1 MMQSSLTLLLGTMVL
16 FPGVAMD
23 DESSL
28 DPHIDSFGAGNPI
41 STWEQVTIAT
51 TPPPPLEEATII
63 NENAAAAVVALDDVV
78 TLISQVAAAAEE
90 VTMEDEE
97 DEEEV
102 MFEIGYQKYPIARSI
117 LEQGQ
122 PNSMLTH
129 LMTEQ
134 WKERPSTSVELT
146 GIDNDYFPFV
156 LEYLRNDSVQLP
168 SSKSKDYFIFQMISL
183 KISFDPAKVES
194 LYRPSVMAQAV
205 LATKEQLKCFKEL
218 VIDKGL
224 TKKVEDATNEL
235 DAAKFAHIIVTKY
248 TTEHSLRV
256 EFDST
261 VGNDLCRRFRDN
273 ADFRA
278 YCNSFLEKF
287 GLEAEAVVNGYR
299 YHGELRLKLLEDS

>member
-1 MMQSSLTLLLGTMVL
+1 
-16 FPGVAMD
+16 
-23 DESSL
+23 
-28 DPHIDSFGAGNPI
+28 
-41 STWEQVTIAT
+41 
-51 TPPPPLEEATII
+51 LE
-63 NENAAAAVVALDDVV
+63 DVV

-90 VTMEDEE
+90 VTMEEDE
-97 DEEEV
+97 EEEV
-102 MFEIGYQKYPIARSI
+102 MFAISSDEYPIARSI

-122 PNSMLTH
+122 PNSVLTH

-146 GIDNDYFPFV
+146 GIDKDYFPFV
-156 LEYLRNDSVQLP
+156 LEYLRNEIVQLP
-168 SSKSKDYFIFQMISL
+168 SSKSKDYFISEMISL

-205 LATKEQLKCFKEL
+205 LATKEQMKCFKAL
-218 VIDKGL
+218 VIDKGI
-224 TKKVEDATNEL
+224 TKKVEDANNEL
-235 DAAKFAHIIVTKY
+235 DAAKFAHTIVTKY
-248 TTEHSLRV
+248 TTEHNLRV

-287 GLEAEAVVNGYR
+287 GLEAVVNGYR
-299 YHGELRLKLLEDS
+299 YHGELRLKLLED